1 MASKESLG
9 RVRHFDLISQ
19 QIRIRHLRSISV
31 RNLLPNFTV
40 SGECLLDHLLET
52 YFTLHSSASSN
63 QNAIYTSEK
72 IKYSLNPTWA
82 SFDPSPWT
90 ERHFTANTSFTVRIW
105 GGEADKFRLII
116 EWKVHLPSLKYLGDQ
131 VKSGKYFH
139 NTIIFGLND
148 GYYGAPGLHYLNE
161 VEGRDLKRKAS
172 IKVELEQVQPS
183 YKIPSVQRLLM
194 IQKAIQQTQLSVKEV
209 CHSIQAKVE
218 SDLKCTSQLSEE
230 EVLKLKI
237 KLLKEEFIAKK
248 QLLHQEREGEQG
260 TLAKLQTR
268 ESNLTTNRQQLKT
281 DKSSLR
287 EHKKAHIEGR
297 ESLVKLNAQ
306 VNMRRRQLVSELMN
320 IYPIAE
326 LQGSKEYVICGVRL
340 PNCESDEFAAMDDET
355 LSVALGYT
363 CHLVS
368 MIARYLE
375 LPLRYPVNSSGSR
388 STVNDFTIEKVQE
401 KDRKFPLFSKGKE
414 GTKFFYGTFLLNKNI
429 AQIRQYNGL
438 GTPNLRNTLPNL
450 KDLLDSKFRS
460 SDPVKSPPLTIIRK
474 SPLKNQKHRN
484 STSVSSGST
493 ESPPHSNPKLDYVLL
508 KTMNASAADGKP
520 VLPDQPAK
528 PVLLDEPEHLSLV
541 DQPALVDRSAKLV
554 LSPNDASVD
563 GPEKPVLMDQVERS
577 SLPGNPT
584 SQVRLEE
591 PALPS
596 KPDLLDES
604 ASAQDEME
612 KPILL
617 DQEAKI
623 ISMEPQRKPVLPAPL
638 SAAQLQQMQS
648 AEVGLKEE
656 INSDSLGPNV
666 SIAVAK
672 RDSGNNE
679 QRSAS
684 LDGGLY
690 IPSQG
695 TGHGFLERTRSKKL
709 QKQQGNATRTGQP
722 QRTLSLKSR
731 RSSTGNTQAP
741 QNENV
746 SGTNAKNDI
755 LSNRAENDGND
766 AIHFQGSRYSRRHE
780 ELKQEDTG
788 TIEKVSDGAESLAQR
803 QRKERTALLTLPS
816 KTSKHLQLR
825 NQHLFDAE
833 GSIDFDVCEN
843 GEIDLR

>member
-1 MASKESLG
+1 M
-9 RVRHFDLISQ
+9 
-19 QIRIRHLRSISV
+19 
-31 RNLLPNFTV
+31 
-40 SGECLLDHLLET
+40 
-52 YFTLHSSASSN
+52 
-63 QNAIYTSEK
+63 
-72 IKYSLNPTWA
+72 
-82 SFDPSPWT
+82 
-90 ERHFTANTSFTVRIW
+90 
-105 GGEADKFRLII
+105 
-116 EWKVHLPSLKYLGDQ
+116 
-131 VKSGKYFH
+131 
-139 NTIIFGLND
+139 
-148 GYYGAPGLHYLNE
+148 
-161 VEGRDLKRKAS
+161 
-172 IKVELEQVQPS
+172 
-183 YKIPSVQRLLM
+183 
-194 IQKAIQQTQLSVKEV
+194 
-209 CHSIQAKVE
+209 
-218 SDLKCTSQLSEE
+218 
-230 EVLKLKI
+230 
-237 KLLKEEFIAKK
+237 
-248 QLLHQEREGEQG
+248 
-260 TLAKLQTR
+260 
-268 ESNLTTNRQQLKT
+268 
-281 DKSSLR
+281 
-287 EHKKAHIEGR
+287 
-297 ESLVKLNAQ
+297 
-306 VNMRRRQLVSELMN
+306 
-320 IYPIAE
+320 
-326 LQGSKEYVICGVRL
+326 
-340 PNCESDEFAAMDDET
+340 
-355 LSVALGYT
+355 
-363 CHLVS
+363 
-368 MIARYLE
+368 
-375 LPLRYPVNSSGSR
+375 
-388 STVNDFTIEKVQE
+388 
-401 KDRKFPLFSKGKE
+401 
-414 GTKFFYGTFLLNKNI
+414 
-429 AQIRQYNGL
+429 
-438 GTPNLRNTLPNL
+438 
-450 KDLLDSKFRS
+450 
-460 SDPVKSPPLTIIRK
+460 
-474 SPLKNQKHRN
+474 KNQKHRN
-484 STSVSSGST
+484 STSVSGGST

-563 GPEKPVLMDQVERS
+563 GPEKPVLMDRVERS

-604 ASAQDEME
+604 ASVQDEME

-695 TGHGFLERTRSKKL
+695 TGHGFLERTRSKNL

-722 QRTLSLKSR
+722 QRKLSLKSR
-731 RSSTGNTQAP
+731 RSNTGNTQAP

-788 TIEKVSDGAESLAQR
+788 TIEKG
-803 QRKERTALLTLPS
+803 
-816 KTSKHLQLR
+816 
-825 NQHLFDAE
+825 
-833 GSIDFDVCEN
+833 
-843 GEIDLR
+843 